1 MKLSEHELQNLI
13 REYLAR
19 KGWFVLRLNSGMIRT
34 NKDKMVRLAP
44 AGTPDLY
51 ALKKGKSIFIEV
63 KAGYNK
69 VTFYQD
75 QMLKLIEDHGAQT
88 IVIRIIPSEVKFT
101 FTAEEIAEELNIRVE
116 NLRII
121 LKLFKFR
128 KILGQYR

>member
-88 IVIRIIPSEVKFT
+88 IVAYSLEDVIKS
-101 FTAEEIAEELNIRVE
+101 L
-116 NLRII
+116 
-121 LKLFKFR
+121 
-128 KILGQYR
+128 